1 MGVLKR
7 FFKCSDEKC
16 NNEWDSIAYQMED
29 QQCPKCTKIAH
40 YHKTKQKKK
49 NGFLLGTYECK
60 GRKDKKCGKIWKS
73 AVAFKG
79 SWQQCRRCDTK
90 CHPVHV
96 IEHDYEDVTTI
107 ASSSICSELADVTLD
122 ANNNQP
128 SSAITRSSDQSATVS
143 DRSKE
148 NNTGTDPKDP
158 SEEQLPKR
166 QVHHDAGHIMAK
178 CGECISL
185 GELCVRYYE
194 FIRNPEKEKA
204 AKKKADKLRPMLK
217 AKMYE
222 EQGIHLD
229 FIKNFLGKEEQKQ
242 KLQKIEKEQPPSS
255 GSDNEDPPPQP
266 PMHKRRYRKR
276 RPKKA
281 KITE

>member
-1 MGVLKR
+1 VARLGSRRLHSKAPGKCADDVTQNATQFTSLVLSLTVR
-7 FFKCSDEKC
+7 FELK
-16 NNEWDSIAYQMED
+16 
-29 QQCPKCTKIAH
+29 
-40 YHKTKQKKK
+40 YH
-49 NGFLLGTYECK
+49 
-60 GRKDKKCGKIWKS
+60 S
-73 AVAFKG
+73 
-79 SWQQCRRCDTK
+79 
-90 CHPVHV
+90 
-96 IEHDYEDVTTI
+96 EHDYEDITTI

-122 ANNNQP
+122 TNNNQP
-128 SSAITRSSDQSATVS
+128 NSTITRSFDQSATVS
-143 DRSKE
+143 DRSNE
-148 NNTGTDPKDP
+148 NKTTIDA

-229 FIKNFLGKEEQKQ
+229 FIKNFVGKDEQKQ

-266 PMHKRRYRKR
+266 PVNKRRYRKR

-281 KITE
+281 KKIE